1 MSGSVCESPVVAS
14 GPAGR
19 NVAMVA
25 LLTSRP
31 NMGCMGVGGW
41 CVDDLKSRAKVLLD
55 NIQISIVIR
64 SQSPSERPTDQTL
77 RIKNNKTG
85 HCIYQVYAYTL
96 VNVDSIIITFPRL
109 TSIFTS
115 SINTPSGE
123 ELYAIDSL
131 KHLFPN
137 SKPLRN
143 ALISWNRHFKNPPQH
158 WIVNFIPRAYLRR
171 GYSLAEEICDYL
183 TQHPDGCK
191 YRIEYEPI
199 GHESCLVGNVIPS
212 LPKARVRNPSRYW
225 EAREKKE
232 MRKMIG

>member
-64 SQSPSERPTDQTL
+64 NQSPSERPTDQTL

-85 HCIYQVYAYTL
+85 HCIYQVYAYTP
-96 VNVDSIIITFPRL
+96 VNADSIIITFHYKL
-109 TSIFTS
+109 QS
-115 SINTPSGE
+115 
-123 ELYAIDSL
+123 
-131 KHLFPN
+131 
-137 SKPLRN
+137 
-143 ALISWNRHFKNPPQH
+143 
-158 WIVNFIPRAYLRR
+158 
-171 GYSLAEEICDYL
+171 
-183 TQHPDGCK
+183 
-191 YRIEYEPI
+191 
-199 GHESCLVGNVIPS
+199 
-212 LPKARVRNPSRYW
+212 
-225 EAREKKE
+225 
-232 MRKMIG
+232 